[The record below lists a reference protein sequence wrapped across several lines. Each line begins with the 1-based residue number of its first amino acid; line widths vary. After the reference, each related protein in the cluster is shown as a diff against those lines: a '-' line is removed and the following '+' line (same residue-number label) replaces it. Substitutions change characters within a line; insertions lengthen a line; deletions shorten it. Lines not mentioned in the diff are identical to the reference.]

1 MPEITIIM
9 PTLNVAK
16 YIESCLRSVINQ
28 SFDNLEVLIIDAGS
42 TDGTLEILQKYA
54 KRDKRINL
62 LHSERRSYGYQIN
75 MGIRLAKGRFV
86 GVVETDDYIERD
98 MYEFLYK
105 AIISGDYDYVKGTA
119 QTFRE
124 IGSDIV
130 VTTEITCTPNGQT
143 ELNPCEHPEL
153 FVTDRFLW
161 LGLYKAEFIKKIEL
175 NETPG
180 AAYQDI
186 GFIYQTLHKASKALY
201 LNRTVYHYRQD
212 NQNASGY
219 NSRAFHYLYDEY
231 RKLLGGSDSEEWLQ
245 AIYRKL
251 AEQSLGRFHNM
262 ALSGRFWSEYEEETA
277 VIRKWLLEAVEKGYL
292 TEEGLGAYNWK
303 LLLAWKEE
311 PNGAYSQC
319 QKAYAKKMEKLTN
332 CFSQIGER
340 RLLIFGAG
348 KYGKFFHALCENRYP
363 EKTTGYCDNNQELW
377 KSKIQ
382 GKKVYAPAEAVRLF
396 PEAAFVIT
404 ISKEAEQAEGQLL
417 ELGIEKS
424 RIVCFRPD
432 MDYLLL
438 NTKY

>member
-186 GFIYQTLHKASKALY
+186 GFIYQVLHKASKA
-201 LNRTVYHYRQD
+201 
-212 NQNASGY
+212 
-219 NSRAFHYLYDEY
+219 
-231 RKLLGGSDSEEWLQ
+231 
-245 AIYRKL
+245 
-251 AEQSLGRFHNM
+251 
-262 ALSGRFWSEYEEETA
+262 
-277 VIRKWLLEAVEKGYL
+277 
-292 TEEGLGAYNWK
+292 
-303 LLLAWKEE
+303 
-311 PNGAYSQC
+311 
-319 QKAYAKKMEKLTN
+319 
-332 CFSQIGER
+332 
-340 RLLIFGAG
+340 
-348 KYGKFFHALCENRYP
+348 
-363 EKTTGYCDNNQELW
+363 
-377 KSKIQ
+377 
-382 GKKVYAPAEAVRLF
+382 
-396 PEAAFVIT
+396 
-404 ISKEAEQAEGQLL
+404 
-417 ELGIEKS
+417 
-424 RIVCFRPD
+424 
-432 MDYLLL
+432 
-438 NTKY
+438 